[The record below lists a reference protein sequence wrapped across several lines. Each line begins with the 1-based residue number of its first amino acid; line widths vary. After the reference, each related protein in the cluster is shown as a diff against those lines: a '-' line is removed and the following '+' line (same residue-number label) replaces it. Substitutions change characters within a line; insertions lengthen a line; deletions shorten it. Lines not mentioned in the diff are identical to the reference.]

1 MNGLREEGNEKGKKA
16 CILFI
21 YIHRDRYFYF
31 GFPGGSEGKESA
43 GNEGDLVSIPKS
55 GQSPGEG
62 NENPLQFSC
71 LGSPLDTEAWWT
83 TVHRVT
89 KSQTQLSN

>member
-1 MNGLREEGNEKGKKA
+1 MPL
-16 CILFI
+16 IYLYI

-43 GNEGDLVSIPKS
+43 VNKGDPGSIPNS

-62 NENPLQFSC
+62 NDNPLQFSC
-71 LGSPLDTEAWWT
+71 LGNPLDREAWWT
-83 TVHRVT
+83 EVHRVI
-89 KSQTQLSN
+89 KSRTQLSN